1 MPPLH
6 CKGLGASG
14 ITSSGPN
21 PVIFWFNVT
30 MKQSAASGIIAARLV
45 RNGLRYRY
53 LRLSGKPGR
62 PQAVSLEVTHR
73 CVCRCVMCNI
83 WKIPESVPDLPLEEW
98 ATLLSSDLLADLREI
113 DITGGEPFL
122 RDDLVSLIHRICELK
137 RTHLTRLRSVA
148 ITTNGVL
155 SERVV
160 RMVGQ
165 MLEPM
170 EASGLEL
177 IVVCALDAVD
187 DTHDKI
193 RRYEGAWQRVDACV
207 AGLIELRSRYPDLI
221 VGVKTTVLPEN
232 VGKLEQIAEYA
243 AERGLFTIIS
253 PAIVTSGRYL
263 NPDRASRLALTP
275 ADRASL
281 AEFYESSAFR
291 WSYHAGALANYLR
304 TGQIKKPCSCGFNY
318 FFVRSTG
325 EVHLCP
331 LIDETVGNVSAT
343 PIAML
348 FGSPQARRMRTRIGG
363 SPECARCTEPGLER
377 YSLPYEGFAYLRTL
391 LRLKPRS
398 FLELHAHLGLD
409 KYV

>member
-1 MPPLH
+1 M
-6 CKGLGASG
+6 
-14 ITSSGPN
+14 
-21 PVIFWFNVT
+21 
-30 MKQSAASGIIAARLV
+30 IAARLV

-53 LRLSGKPGR
+53 LRLTGR
-62 PQAVSLEVTHR
+62 PGTPQAISLEVTHR

-83 WKIPESVPDLPLEEW
+83 WKIPEAVPDLPLEEW
-98 ATLLSSDLLADLREI
+98 EVLLSSDLLTDLREL

-122 RDDLVSLIHRICELK
+122 RNDLVSLLRRVCELK
-137 RTHLTRLRSVA
+137 GTHLTRLRSVA

-160 RMVGQ
+160 GMVAQ

-170 EASGLEL
+170 RAAGLEL

-193 RRYEGAWQRVDACV
+193 RRYEGAWQRVDACI
-207 AGLIELRSRYPDLI
+207 AGLIELRSRHRNLI
-221 VGVKTTVLPEN
+221 IGVKTTVLPEN
-232 VGKLEQIAEYA
+232 IDQLGRIAEYA
-243 AERGLFTIIS
+243 AERELFTIIS

-263 NPDRASRLALTP
+263 NPDRAPRLALTA

-291 WSYHAGALANYLR
+291 WSYHASALADYLR
-304 TGQIKKPCSCGFNY
+304 TGRMKKPCSCGFNY

-325 EVHLCP
+325 EMHLCP

-348 FGSPQARRMRTRIGG
+348 FGSPRARRLRSRIRR
-363 SPECARCTEPGLER
+363 SPECSSCTEPGLER
-377 YSLPYEGFAYLRTL
+377 YSLPFEGLAYLRTL
-391 LRLKPRS
+391 IRMKPRS
-398 FLELHAHLGLD
+398 FLELHVHLGLD

>member
-1 MPPLH
+1 MR
-6 CKGLGASG
+6 
-14 ITSSGPN
+14 
-21 PVIFWFNVT
+21 
-30 MKQSAASGIIAARLV
+30 QSVVAGIIATKLV

-53 LRLSGKPGR
+53 LRVAGRPGR

-73 CVCRCVMCNI
+73 CICRCVMCNI
-83 WKIPESVPDLPLEEW
+83 WKIPRSVPDLPLEAW
-98 ATLLSSDLLADLREI
+98 VDLLSSDLLTDLREL

-122 RDDLVSLIHRICELK
+122 RDDLVSLIRSICELK
-137 RTHLTRLRSVA
+137 TGHLHRLRSVA

-160 RMVGQ
+160 GMVAQ

-170 EASGLEL
+170 AAGGLEL
-177 IVVCALDAVD
+177 IVVCALDAAD
-187 DTHDKI
+187 DTHDDI
-193 RRYEGAWQRVDACV
+193 RRYEGAWKSVDTCI
-207 AGLIELRSRYPDLI
+207 AGLIELRSRYPNLI

-232 VGKLEQIAEYA
+232 VGKLGQIADYA
-243 AERGLFTIIS
+243 AERGLFAIIS

-263 NPDRASRLALTP
+263 NPGRATRLALTP

-291 WSYHAGALANYLR
+291 WSYHASALAGYLR
-304 TGQIKKPCSCGFNY
+304 TGHMKKPCSCGFNY

-325 EVHLCP
+325 QVHLCP
-331 LIDETVGNVSAT
+331 LLEETVGSISAA
-343 PIAML
+343 PIEAL
-348 FGSPQARRMRTRIGG
+348 YGSPAARRIRSRIGR
-363 SPECARCTEPGLER
+363 SPECAGCTEPGLER
-377 YSLPYEGFAYLRTL
+377 YSLPFEGLAYLRTL